1 MQRIIGSLWGVALW
15 LTVWLS
21 PLLLAMAAGCMLVWA
36 VQGDDY
42 LVMHFRTVLLTAG
55 AVGLLPALW
64 LTERVTQALW
74 RAQLL
79 RHADEQQGVEQ
90 HWLPSPLAVPQ
101 KRIHMLQH
109 WAPFSFLLICPV
121 NLPLR

>member
-1 MQRIIGSLWGVALW
+1 MQRIIGSLLAVILW

-21 PLLLAMAAGCMLVWA
+21 PLLLTMAAGCLLVWA

-64 LTERVTQALW
+64 LTERVRQ
-74 RAQLL
+74 
-79 RHADEQQGVEQ
+79 RHGVLNFYAMLMNNKE
-90 HWLPSPLAVPQ
+90 LNSPASRSRQP
-101 KRIHMLQH
+101 
-109 WAPFSFLLICPV
+109 
-121 NLPLR
+121 

>member
-1 MQRIIGSLWGVALW
+1 MQRIIGSLLAVALW

-64 LTERVTQALW
+64 LTERVRRRYGVLNFYAMLMNNKELNSIGSRPASHKNGATCYCVG
-74 RAQLL
+74 L
-79 RHADEQQGVEQ
+79 RFHFCLSV
-90 HWLPSPLAVPQ
+90 PSTC
-101 KRIHMLQH
+101 H
-109 WAPFSFLLICPV
+109 PV
-121 NLPLR
+121 

>member
-1 MQRIIGSLWGVALW
+1 MQRIIGSLLAVALW

-21 PLLLAMAAGCMLVWA
+21 PLLLAMATGCMLVWA

-64 LTERVTQALW
+64 LTERVRRRYGVLNFYAMLMNNEELNSTGSRPASHKSG
-74 RAQLL
+74 AICYCIGL
-79 RHADEQQGVEQ
+79 RFHFCLSVLSTCHLG
-90 HWLPSPLAVPQ
+90 
-101 KRIHMLQH
+101 
-109 WAPFSFLLICPV
+109 
-121 NLPLR
+121 

>member
-1 MQRIIGSLWGVALW
+1 MQRIIGSLLTVALW

-21 PLLLAMAAGCMLVWA
+21 PLLLAMVAGCMLVWA

-64 LTERVTQALW
+64 LTEQVR
-74 RAQLL
+74 R
-79 RHADEQQGVEQ
+79 RYGV
-90 HWLPSPLAVPQ
+90 LNFYA
-101 KRIHMLQH
+101 MLMNNKELNSTGSR
-109 WAPFSFLLICPV
+109 P
-121 NLPLR
+121 R